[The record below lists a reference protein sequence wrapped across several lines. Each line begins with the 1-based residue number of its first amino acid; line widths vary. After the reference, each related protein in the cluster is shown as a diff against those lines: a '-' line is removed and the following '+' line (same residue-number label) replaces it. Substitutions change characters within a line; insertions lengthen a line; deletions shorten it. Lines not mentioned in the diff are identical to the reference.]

1 MYRWHTERGCFRKS
15 HFPVHKLRP
24 QRILPEQEL
33 HLRNFK
39 KQEIK
44 PRNSDY
50 KKVYIYCPFFFF
62 LHRGISFRRVPFR
75 VVFFPA
81 EPQKH
86 ILRTRALIHS
96 IWPARSRPSFRCDLL
111 KRQRN
116 KLLSSNSKAAVLLS
130 EISKTDLK
138 LTTSKLDSI

>member
-1 MYRWHTERGCFRKS
+1 MYS
-15 HFPVHKLRP
+15 PP
-24 QRILPEQEL
+24 P
-33 HLRNFK
+33 
-39 KQEIK
+39 
-44 PRNSDY
+44 
-50 KKVYIYCPFFFF
+50 FF
-62 LHRGISFRRVPFR
+62 LHCGIPFQRVPLR
-75 VVFFPA
+75 VVFFPT

-130 EISKTDLK
+130 EISKTNLK